1 MKDQSTD
8 SKAAAPVSNSP
19 AAPQP
24 ASRSFWRWARQRWP
38 GLLSA
43 GLLAVMALQ
52 MLATIS
58 RKTITI
64 DETIHIPA
72 GYYYLVSGDFQIN
85 NEHPPLA
92 KMWAAL
98 PLLVIQPSEPPPIL
112 DENENY
118 KNRTWSFHQK
128 FWELN
133 RARFEAISFWSR
145 AMMIALTL
153 ALGALIFF
161 YARKLFG
168 SIAALFAVAL
178 FTLEPTFLAHGRIV
192 HTDVPA
198 ALMYLLFFVT
208 LHGYIERRTL
218 RRALLL
224 GVVTSVALLTKFSLI
239 VILPVLVLV
248 MIFFMI
254 KAVRKREG
262 QAAVLRDAVLL
273 AAIVLVMVNLAY
285 RFQHPALAPADSSWV
300 QAKSAAH
307 FGEITSGIRALSKVV
322 PTYYL
327 FGLYNVTIHN
337 QYGHQASLLGRYSE
351 MGWWYYFPVAFALKT
366 TIPFLLIAV
375 TSLAWA
381 LWNLLARREQR
392 FLFLLAPL
400 AIYSVM
406 AMSSHLNIGIRYFL
420 PAYPFLLILGG
431 ALLARLSA
439 LRFKPAGLILV
450 ALLFAWMTFEC
461 VRTFPSYLPYM
472 NQLASGHPHWWYLS
486 DSNVEWG
493 DDVGELA
500 RYLKARGETSVRGAI
515 AGGPIT
521 LTQYQIEYADLLAT
535 RGPLP
540 AARYTAVGA
549 AVLNGSVLP
558 DDADAM
564 SGRAPG
570 ELASFFASYRARQP
584 EAVFGNTI
592 YLFREPE

>member
-8 SKAAAPVSNSP
+8 SKAAAPVSSST
-19 AAPQP
+19 AAPEP
-24 ASRSFWRWARQRWP
+24 TSRSFWRWARQRWA

-43 GLLAVMALQ
+43 GLLAVMGLQ

-98 PLLVIQPSEPPPIL
+98 PLLLIQPSEPPPIL

-133 RARFEAISFWSR
+133 RARFEAISFWTR

-168 SIAALFAVAL
+168 PIAALFAVAL

-198 ALMYLLFFVT
+198 ALMYLLFFVA

-224 GVVTSVALLTKFSLI
+224 AVVTSVAVLTKFSLL
-239 VILPVLVLV
+239 VILPVLALV

-273 AAIVLVMVNLAY
+273 AVIVLVMVNLAY

-300 QAKSAAH
+300 QAKSASH
-307 FGEITSGIRALSKVV
+307 FGEITSGIRGLSKVV

-327 FGLYNVTIHN
+327 FGLYNVAIHN
-337 QYGHQASLLGRYSE
+337 QYGHHASLLGRYSE

-375 TSLAWA
+375 TSVAWA
-381 LWNLLARREQR
+381 LWNLLARRQKR
-392 FLFLLAPL
+392 FLFLLVPL

-439 LRFKPAGLILV
+439 LRSKPAGVVLV
-450 ALLFAWMTFEC
+450 ILLFGWMTFES
-461 VRTFPSYLPYM
+461 VRTFPNYLPYM
-472 NQLASGHPHWWYLS
+472 NQFASSHPHWWYLS

-500 RYLKARGETSVRGAI
+500 RYLKAHGETRVRGAI

-549 AVLNGSVLP
+549 AVLNGSVVP
-558 DDADAM
+558 DDEEAM
-564 SGRAPG
+564 SGRTPG